1 MSSTEEFIAGLPKA
15 ELHVH
20 LEGSVEPETLL
31 KLARRHDSPLAAGG
45 GKQLQALY
53 ATRDFGGFLQAFRAV
68 CQLLQTPEDYELITY
83 NALSRLA
90 RQNVRYAEVTLSAG
104 VVLWKGENLPS
115 SFEGIEA
122 GARRAQEEFGIRVKW
137 IFDVVRQFSLEL
149 AEAVLREAVRLQDRG
164 VVGIGIGGDEQQAA
178 PELFREVFVNA
189 RKEGLRRTA
198 HAGET
203 VGPVS
208 VWGALEALDAER
220 ISHGLTADDDP
231 RLVEHLAERQI
242 PVDICLTSN
251 VRTGSLA
258 ELSNHPV
265 RRYFN
270 QGLLISLNTDD
281 PALFGTN
288 LNREYLLAQEVF
300 GFSREELTRLAE
312 DSFQAAF
319 LTPEEKQSFL
329 AAFHPPG
336 GLLNALPTAFSTA
349 RTESHRRFP
358 SA

>member
-1 MSSTEEFIAGLPKA
+1 MSSIEEFIARLPKA

-31 KLARRHDSPLAAGG
+31 VLARRHGSPLAAGG
-45 GKQLQALY
+45 GKQLQELY
-53 ATRDFGGFLQAFRAV
+53 TTRDFGAFLQAFRVV
-68 CQLLQTPEDYELITY
+68 CELVQTPEDYELITY

-137 IFDVVRQFSLEL
+137 IFDVVRQFGLEV
-149 AEAVLREAVRLQDRG
+149 AEAVLREAARLQDRG
-164 VVGIGIGGDEQQAA
+164 VVGIGIGGDEQKAA
-178 PELFREVFVNA
+178 PELFRDVFENA
-189 RKEGLRRTA
+189 RKQGLRRTA

-203 VGPVS
+203 AGPVS
-208 VWGALEALDAER
+208 VWGALEALGAER
-220 ISHGLTADDDP
+220 ISHGLTVADDP

-251 VRTGSLA
+251 VRTGCLA
-258 ELSNHPV
+258 ELSKHPV
-265 RRYFN
+265 RHYFN
-270 QGLLISLNTDD
+270 KGLLLSLNTDD

-288 LNREYLLAQEVF
+288 LNGEYLLAQEVF

-312 DSFQAAF
+312 ASFRAAF
-319 LTPEEKQSFL
+319 LTPEEKESCL
-329 AAFHPPG
+329 AAFHSP
-336 GLLNALPTAFSTA
+336 
-349 RTESHRRFP
+349 
-358 SA
+358 